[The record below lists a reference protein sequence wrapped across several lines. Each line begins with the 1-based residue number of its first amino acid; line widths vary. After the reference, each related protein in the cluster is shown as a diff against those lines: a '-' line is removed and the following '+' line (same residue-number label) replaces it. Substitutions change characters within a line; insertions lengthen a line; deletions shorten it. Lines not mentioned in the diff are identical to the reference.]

1 MKEQAG
7 KQYQQ
12 QYIIQIKLFL
22 FHCCDL
28 TWLPT
33 VTHFETFFSHSCY
46 CGVISNSQQHLLF
59 FFPIILVDKSLNHV
73 REFSMS
79 CLVGPENGMLW
90 AHCKGNIAGG
100 CRWTSFLSIIWMYV
114 ESARKMNG
122 MRGSS
127 KS

>member
-33 VTHFETFFSHSCY
+33 VTRFETFFFSF
-46 CGVISNSQQHLLF
+46 LLLWGHIKFTTAFTF
-59 FFPIILVDKSLNHV
+59 FFPHNFGRQKSKSCKRVFHELFGGTRKWHAMGPLQGKYCWWMSLNKFLVDYLNV
-73 REFSMS
+73 
-79 CLVGPENGMLW
+79 
-90 AHCKGNIAGG
+90 
-100 CRWTSFLSIIWMYV
+100 CRV
-114 ESARKMNG
+114 
-122 MRGSS
+122 S
-127 KS
+127 KKNEWNERQQ

>member
-59 FFPIILVDKSLNHV
+59 FFPHNFGRQKSKSCKRVFHELFGGTRKWHAMGPLQGKYCWWMSLNKFLVDYLNV
-73 REFSMS
+73 
-79 CLVGPENGMLW
+79 
-90 AHCKGNIAGG
+90 
-100 CRWTSFLSIIWMYV
+100 CRV
-114 ESARKMNG
+114 
-122 MRGSS
+122 S
-127 KS
+127 KKNEWNERQQ